1 MILKVNNSRFLLL
14 RSLRNENPIGFGRKS
29 EENVS
34 GLKYFEQLFCRLVY
48 YKRIQK
54 GEISN
59 C

>member
-1 MILKVNNSRFLLL
+1 MK
-14 RSLRNENPIGFGRKS
+14 NPI
-29 EENVS
+29 

>member
-1 MILKVNNSRFLLL
+1 MK
-14 RSLRNENPIGFGRKS
+14 NPIGFKIKS

-34 GLKYFEQLFCRLVY
+34 GLKYFEQLFCRQIY

-54 GEISN
+54 EERSN

>member
-1 MILKVNNSRFLLL
+1 MK
-14 RSLRNENPIGFGRKS
+14 NPIGFGRKS
-29 EENVS
+29 EENFS
-34 GLKYFEQLFCRLVY
+34 GLKYFEQLFCRLIY

>member
-1 MILKVNNSRFLLL
+1 MK
-14 RSLRNENPIGFGRKS
+14 NPIGFGRKN

-34 GLKYFEQLFCRLVY
+34 GLKYFEELFFRLVY

>member
-1 MILKVNNSRFLLL
+1 MK
-14 RSLRNENPIGFGRKS
+14 NPIGCGRKS

>member
-1 MILKVNNSRFLLL
+1 MK
-14 RSLRNENPIGFGRKS
+14 NPIGFGRKS

-59 C
+59 YGAQYELYIINRQIKYS